1 LPIEVVMQS
10 DSSDSESIQYADK
23 HSKQVD
29 AFNLQSNGAIDLS
42 DTFLMEYDSEGQ
54 EEQI

>member
-1 LPIEVVMQS
+1 MQS